1 MKTVSNTI
9 IKLGIGLPAY
19 GAKISMWH
27 AQMWLTL
34 GAALAQSSNRF
45 ELRMLGYVD
54 ACGVDVA
61 RNRLVADALERDC
74 DWLLMV
80 DADTWTDDGASLL
93 QMISDADRYR
103 RGPGLAA
110 AVVAAAVPRRDPD
123 DTRPTVYRRVPALS
137 RDVADCTRTAFA
149 YTPVAVSGDQLVSVD
164 SVGAALMALNLS
176 FFRTLP
182 PPWFAFKW
190 LTGDTTPFR
199 SEDHVLC
206 ERAKDLGWEVL
217 VDPRVD
223 ACHLQRP
230 VVTRR

>member
-1 MKTVSNTI
+1 MKIASSSI

-34 GAALAQSSNRF
+34 GAALGRSSNRF

-93 QMISDADRYR
+93 QMISDAERYN
-103 RGPGLAA
+103 AHIA
-110 AVVAAAVPRRDPD
+110 VAVVAAAVPRRDPD
-123 DTRPTVYRRVPALS
+123 DTRPTVYRRVASLA
-137 RDVADCTRTAFA
+137 RDVADCTQTAFA
-149 YTPVAVSGDQLVSVD
+149 YTPIVVAGDQLMPVD
-164 SVGAALMALNLS
+164 SVGAAMMALNMN
-176 FFRTLP
+176 FFRGVT
-182 PPWFAFKW
+182 PPWFEFKW
-190 LTGDTTPFR
+190 RPGDVAPFR

-206 ERAKDLGWEVL
+206 ERARDAGWEVL
-217 VDPRVD
+217 VDPRVN

>member
-1 MKTVSNTI
+1 MKIVSNTI

-93 QMISDADRYR
+93 QMISDAERYD
-103 RGPGLAA
+103 AHIA
-110 AVVAAAVPRRDPD
+110 VAVVAAAVPRRDPD
-123 DTRPTVYRRVPALS
+123 DTRPTVYRRVIGTKRAGNDAQEHFVYEPIV
-137 RDVADCTRTAFA
+137 VA
-149 YTPVAVSGDQLVSVD
+149 GDQLMPVD
-164 SVGAALMALNLS
+164 SVGAALMALNLH
-176 FFRTLP
+176 FLRGVT
-182 PPWFAFKW
+182 PPWFEFKW
-190 LTGDTTPFR
+190 HPGDVAPFR

-206 ERAKDLGWEVL
+206 ERARAAGWEVL
-217 VDPRVD
+217 VDPRVNT
-223 ACHLQRP
+223 CHLQRP